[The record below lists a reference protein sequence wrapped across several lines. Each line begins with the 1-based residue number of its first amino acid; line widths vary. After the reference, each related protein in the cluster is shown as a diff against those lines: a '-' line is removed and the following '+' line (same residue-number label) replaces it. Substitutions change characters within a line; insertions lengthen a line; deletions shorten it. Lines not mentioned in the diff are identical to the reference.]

1 MGFLSK
7 KPDEI
12 PQIKPAAAQQPLPA
26 RPAGPG
32 RKGSSTLSP
41 DLQFNGEIRGNDDL
55 IVEGTLEGQ
64 IDIKGQ
70 VTVNPSGVVRAELR
84 ARRVFISGK
93 VFGNVAG
100 EESVELHPSGHL
112 EGNIQSPKVIIHE
125 GAQFKGSVDM
135 KFKETAAPPSTPKP

>member
-1 MGFLSK
+1 MGLLTK

-12 PQIKPAAAQQPLPA
+12 LQPKAPTSQAPVLRPSAQ
-26 RPAGPG
+26 G
-32 RKGSSTLSP
+32 RKGASALSP
-41 DLQFNGEIRGNDDL
+41 DLQFHGEVRGGDDL
-55 IVEGTLEGQ
+55 VVEGTLEGQ
-64 IDIKGQ
+64 IDIKGH
-70 VTVNPSGVVRAELR
+70 VTVNPSGVVRAEVR

-100 EESVELHPSGHL
+100 EEAVELHPSGYL

-135 KFKETAAPPSTPKP
+135 KFKDSASPSAPKP

>member
-1 MGFLSK
+1 MGLLGK

-12 PQIKPAAAQQPLPA
+12 PPLKPAGVQPAQPA
-26 RPAGPG
+26 RPAAPG

-41 DLQFNGEIRGNDDL
+41 DLQFNGDIRGNDDV
-55 IVEGTLEGQ
+55 IVEGSIEGQ
-64 IDIKGQ
+64 IDVKGH

-93 VFGNVAG
+93 VYGNVSG

-135 KFKETAAPPSTPKP
+135 KFKETAPPPSSPKP